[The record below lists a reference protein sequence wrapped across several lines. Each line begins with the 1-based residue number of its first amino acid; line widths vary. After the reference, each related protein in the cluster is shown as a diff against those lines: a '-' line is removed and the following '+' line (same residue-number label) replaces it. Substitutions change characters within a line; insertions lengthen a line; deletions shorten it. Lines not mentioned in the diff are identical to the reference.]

1 MNTTNSCQKCG
12 GNMTGQVVSVHHTC
26 MDCRFILER
35 ELENQLLRQKSEYCG
50 IIGVLNQNETQESV
64 NSSHQCHLG

>member
-1 MNTTNSCQKCG
+1 
-12 GNMTGQVVSVHHTC
+12 

>member
-35 ELENQLLRQKSEYCG
+35 ELEKQLLRQKSEYYG
-50 IIGVLNQNETQESV
+50 IIGTLNHNESKESV
-64 NSSHQCHLG
+64 NSTVDCPLG